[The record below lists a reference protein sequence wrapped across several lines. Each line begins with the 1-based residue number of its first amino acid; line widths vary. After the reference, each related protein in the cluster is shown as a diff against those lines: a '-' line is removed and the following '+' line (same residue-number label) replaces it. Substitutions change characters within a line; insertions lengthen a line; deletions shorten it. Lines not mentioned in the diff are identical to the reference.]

1 MSAVAGMLGERQ
13 SSRTWALKYSLRRDG
28 ASMDTLLGFSCMR
41 DRAGKPMYSN
51 SVILIE
57 DSWGYVF
64 GVFVA
69 HALENK
75 GEYYGNGES
84 FVFSV
89 APELHKY
96 PWTGENTMFIISN
109 SKTLVVGGGGDGF
122 ALQLDDELDTG
133 VSNRS
138 ATYDNQQLSS
148 GEFFR
153 CLQIEVWNLD
163 QLADL

>member
-1 MSAVAGMLGERQ
+1 
-13 SSRTWALKYSLRRDG
+13 
-28 ASMDTLLGFSCMR
+28 MR
-41 DRAGKPMYSN
+41 DRSGKPTFSC

-57 DSWGYVF
+57 DSWGYIF

-75 GEYYGNGES
+75 SDYYGNGES

-89 APELHKY
+89 APEIHKY
-96 PWTGENTMFIISN
+96 KWTGANTMFIISN
-109 SKTLVVGGGGDGF
+109 SKTLVIGGGGDGF

-138 ATYDNQQLSS
+138 ATYENQQLSS

-153 CLQIEVWNLD
+153 CLNCEVWNLD
-163 QLADL
+163 SLAEL